1 MEARDAFEQGG
12 TTGWKTCGAAVRR
25 ALENWQEI
33 EKGDMVPGW
42 ESQSRQER
50 ENRTKRQ
57 RLDILR
63 WYLLQLA
70 HLAVHSSAN
79 EWSRDDALL
88 MLKMDWDFRT
98 SSEESNLVK

>member
-25 ALENWQEI
+25 ALEKWVQI
-33 EKGDMVPGW
+33 EDKEPGW
-42 ESQSRQER
+42 KPPNKEER

-57 RLDILR
+57 RLYILR
-63 WYLLQLA
+63 WHLLQLA
-70 HLAVHSSAN
+70 HLAVHSSAD

-88 MLKMDWDFRT
+88 MLSTLSALLAERKP
-98 SSEESNLVK
+98 